1 MTEPRTAE
9 ELANRLGLED
19 VDVDLLRQA
28 LKHPSFVREA
38 GDPPSVSNQRL
49 EFLGDTVLDLV
60 LADRLWGEDEEL
72 AEGQLT
78 KLKSSLVREGAL
90 ARVGRRMGLGEFL
103 LLGRGEE
110 DSGGRDKP
118 SIIADTVEAVIA
130 AVYVSGGL
138 ERARG
143 LVLDHFEEEV
153 SAALEA
159 GPADDAKTRL
169 QELLQGYTKELP
181 TYRSA
186 VAGGPPHDPRFRSE
200 CRFRSEVIGEGTGR
214 SKRQA
219 EKMAAAAALDNPD
232 LLTSLQAN
240 ASP

>member
-9 ELANRLGLED
+9 ELARRLGLGD

-60 LADRLWGEDEEL
+60 LADRLWREDEEL
-72 AEGQLT
+72 AEGHLT
-78 KLKSSLVREGAL
+78 KLKSSLVREDAL
-90 ARVGRRMGLGEFL
+90 ARAGRRMGLGEFL

-110 DSGGRDKP
+110 DSGGREKA
-118 SIIADTVEAVIA
+118 SIIADTVEALVA
-130 AVYVSGGL
+130 AVYISRGL
-138 ERARG
+138 DRARAF
-143 LVLDHFEEEV
+143 VLEHFEEQV

-186 VAGGPPHDPRFRSE
+186 LAGGPAHDPSFRSE

-232 LLTSLQAN
+232 LLTALN
-240 ASP
+240 VDASP